1 MSAQFSI
8 PVTDILRA
16 CTCPMQLYLARSVPE
31 DFHEPLRYS
40 VAKQISYHLGDPLSR
55 EKIWQELTL
64 TLPGCGEDAKTALD
78 QMIDACSRVTWRH
91 ALTHDMQVESE
102 KFNIHGRID
111 RVFDDSFSIIKG
123 GRAPT
128 HGVYATDRLQAVC
141 YSICLEE
148 MYGKE
153 FYGRIEYL
161 GSGTIRSVVVSP
173 SDKRAFL
180 EALKTVE
187 KIRRGE
193 IPRAIRGAKCRW
205 CRFAESCKPLEK
217 PPTLFER
224 MKMGKK

>member
-1 MSAQFSI
+1 MPSQYPVS
-8 PVTDILRA
+8 VTDILRA
-16 CTCPMQLYLARSVPE
+16 SICPMQLYLARSVPE
-31 DFHEPLRYS
+31 DFNEPLRYS
-40 VAKQISYHLGDPLSR
+40 VAKQISYHLGEPLNFGQ
-55 EKIWQELTL
+55 IWEELKL
-64 TLPGCGEDAKTALD
+64 TIPDCGTEAQDALK
-78 QMIDACSRVTWRH
+78 QMIEACTRVTWRH

-111 RVFDDSFSIIKG
+111 RVFDDSFSIVKG

-128 HGVYATDRLQAVC
+128 HGVYTSDRLQAVC

-153 FYGRIEYL
+153 FYGRVEYL
-161 GSGTIRSVVVSP
+161 GSGTVRSVVLSP
-173 SDKRAFL
+173 SDKRTFL

-193 IPRAIRGAKCRW
+193 IPRAVRGMKCKW

-217 PPTLFER
+217 PLSLFER
-224 MKMGKK
+224 MHLGKK